1 MATSERNIGLLDLGV
16 SYSQWTL
23 VDFGV
28 FYSQGYEFL
37 VDLGELLFQNNTL
50 LADFGAKK
58 TKNPYK

>member
-1 MATSERNIGLLDLGV
+1 MGTNERNIGLLDLGV

-28 FYSQGYEFL
+28 FYSQWYEFL

-58 TKNPYK
+58 TKNPYE